1 MALSL
6 RAKRALIVFG
16 LFDIAVI
23 AVLVFLFVLKSEI
36 NLKDELR
43 EIGVTVFPDIR
54 PIQEFE
60 LVDENFA
67 SFAKDNL
74 KDKWTMLFFGFTSC
88 PDICP
93 ITMTE
98 LKKFYEQVDPSLKDD
113 LNVVMVSVDPERDDP
128 ETIGNY
134 VNGFNEEFLGV
145 TGDINSIAG
154 AASQFFVGYSDPVYP
169 SQDQDQDQ
177 SQTHGQHQH
186 EQDQVEEQQQSQ
198 EAHHAP
204 AGSNTGHGTAADPTE
219 SYSEVASSS
228 SSTPTQENYL
238 ISHSGHIA
246 IVNPDGNYHA
256 VMRPPHRVKDLLK
269 AYEIVR
275 ESSGF

>member
-1 MALSL
+1 MAFSL

-23 AVLVFLFVLKSEI
+23 AVLIFLFFLKSDI
-36 NLKDELR
+36 DLKDELR
-43 EIGVTVFPDIR
+43 EIGVTVFTDNR
-54 PIQEFE
+54 PIQTFA

-67 SFAKDNL
+67 SFSQDDL

-93 ITMTE
+93 ITMAE
-98 LKKFYEQVDPSLKDD
+98 LKKFYEQVDPDLKND

-145 TGDINSIAG
+145 TGDVNSIAG
-154 AASQFFVGYSDPVYP
+154 VASQFFVGYSDPVYP
-169 SQDQDQDQ
+169 SDNLG
-177 SQTHGQHQH
+177 QTQAQHQH
-186 EQDQVEEQQQSQ
+186 GQAGQKPQ

-204 AGSNTGHGTAADPTE
+204 AESSPVNDSAGHTMSGEHTEGNSATASMPDGSAE
-219 SYSEVASSS
+219 SDD
-228 SSTPTQENYL
+228 NYL

-256 VMRPPHRVKDLLK
+256 VMRPPHRVRDLIK
-269 AYEIVR
+269 AYEAVR
-275 ESSGF
+275 DSSKF